1 MNKELF
7 YFKGIRK
14 KLIIFCLIMLTL
26 FSGAAI
32 YSYKNAVDSSN
43 SLNSIVSDYVYLNDL
58 NNDIDLLETQVET
71 YLSTKSSE
79 SLLNYY
85 KIYNRLQENSRKIS
99 NAVVDDTNGLMLKDI
114 RNMINNL
121 LVETDKAVQAKRGRT
136 SSEYIAHF
144 TRAKEINGYIK
155 LYISDLLN
163 NTLQESSDEYDIIYN
178 KMKFMNLV
186 NISIIVFS
194 IIFSIIIAIY
204 ITYRITKPI
213 IELSNAAKRVSD
225 GDFNIDP
232 VVVNTDD
239 EISILGKAF
248 NNMVNSIKTY
258 IQEIKYQAEVENKL
272 KEQEMQNFKMKT
284 LLKEA
289 ELKSLQSQINPHFLF
304 NTLNV
309 ASQLALIEDADNTSE
324 FIQKFSDLF
333 RYNLRK
339 IDEPVTIKDEIE
351 ITTTYMYI
359 LNTRFGDRIEFIKDI
374 DESVLDVE
382 IPCTVIQPI
391 IENAYIHGLEDLE
404 RNGVIKL
411 IVKTKENNI
420 LINVIDNGIGMS
432 EKQVKYILNNN
443 KSSNEL
449 KSHVTGIGMQN
460 VIDRL
465 KIFYNIENVEDII
478 YIQSEIGIGTNVT
491 LKIPCNKGDATDVKA
506 LNC

>member
-14 KLIIFCLIMLTL
+14 KLILFFLIMLTL

-32 YSYKNAVDSSN
+32 YSYKNAVNSSN
-43 SLNSIVSDYVYLNDL
+43 SLNSIVSEYVYLNDL

-85 KIYNRLQENSRKIS
+85 KTYNRLQENSLKIS
-99 NAVVDDTNGLMLKDI
+99 NEVVNDTNSLMLKDI

-121 LVETDKAVQAKRGRT
+121 LVESDKAVQAKRGRT

-144 TRAKEINGYIK
+144 TRVKEINTYIK
-155 LYISDLLN
+155 LYINDLLN
-163 NTLQESSDEYDIIYN
+163 DKLQDSSNEYDVIYS
-178 KMKFMNLV
+178 KMKLMNLL
-186 NISIIVFS
+186 NVFVILFS
-194 IIFSIIIAIY
+194 MIFSAIVAVY
-204 ITYRITKPI
+204 VTYRITKPI

-232 VVVNTDD
+232 VVINTND

-248 NNMVNSIKTY
+248 NNMIKSIKSY
-258 IQEIKYQAEVENKL
+258 IQEIKDQAEVEKRL

-284 LLKEA
+284 LLKDA

-309 ASQLALIEDADNTSE
+309 AAQLALIEDAEKTSE

-339 IDEPVTIKDEIE
+339 IEEPVTIRDEIE

-359 LNTRFGDRIEFIKDI
+359 LKTRFGERIEFIKDI
-374 DESVLDVE
+374 ENSVLDIE
-382 IPCTVIQPI
+382 IPCTIIQPI

-404 RNGVIKL
+404 RDGVIKL
-411 IVKTKENNI
+411 IVKIKEDNI
-420 LINVIDNGIGMS
+420 LIQIIDNGVGMCEEQIKS
-432 EKQVKYILNNN
+432 IIYNN
-443 KSSNEL
+443 KSSNEI
-449 KSHVTGIGMQN
+449 KNHVTGIGMQN

-465 KIFYNIENVEDII
+465 KIFYNIDNIEDIV
-478 YIQSEIGIGTNVT
+478 YIQSEIGSGTNVT
-491 LKIPCNKGDATDVKA
+491 LKIPFHKGDVIDAKA

>member
-1 MNKELF
+1 MNKDLF

-14 KLIIFCLIMLTL
+14 KLILFFLIMLIL

-32 YSYKNAVDSSN
+32 YSYKNAVNSSH

-79 SLLNYY
+79 SLLSYY
-85 KIYNRLQENSRKIS
+85 KTYNRLQESSLKIS
-99 NAVVDDTNGLMLKDI
+99 NEVVSDTDRLMLKDI
-114 RNMINNL
+114 RSMIGNL
-121 LVETDKAVQAKRGRT
+121 LIESDKAVQAKRGRT

-144 TRAKEINGYIK
+144 TRAKEINSYIK
-155 LYISDLLN
+155 LYVNDLLN
-163 NTLQESSDEYDIIYN
+163 NKLEDSSNEYDIIYS
-178 KMKFMNLV
+178 KMQFMNLL
-186 NISIIVFS
+186 NIFIILFS
-194 IIFSIIIAIY
+194 IIFSAIIAIY

-225 GDFNIDP
+225 GDLNIDP
-232 VVVNTDD
+232 VVVNTND

-248 NNMVNSIKTY
+248 NNMIESIKNY
-258 IQEIKYQAEVENKL
+258 IQEIKDQAEVEKRL
-272 KEQEMQNFKMKT
+272 KEQEMQNFKIKT
-284 LLKEA
+284 LLKDA

-309 ASQLALIEDADNTSE
+309 ASQLALIEDAEKTSE

-339 IDEPVTIKDEIE
+339 IEEPVTIRDEIE

-359 LNTRFGDRIEFIKDI
+359 LKTRFGDRIEFIKEI
-374 DESVLDVE
+374 DESILDIQ
-382 IPCTVIQPI
+382 IPCTIIQPI

-404 RNGVIKL
+404 RDGAIKL
-411 IVKTKENNI
+411 IIKIEESNI
-420 LINVIDNGIGMS
+420 LIQIIDNGAGMCEEQIKS
-432 EKQVKYILNNN
+432 ILSNN
-443 KSSNEL
+443 KSSSEA

-465 KIFYNIENVEDII
+465 KIFYNIYNTEDIVD
-478 YIQSEIGIGTNVT
+478 IQSEIGSGTNVT
-491 LKIPCNKGDATDVKA
+491 LKIPYDKGAVIDAKA

>member
-1 MNKELF
+1 M
-7 YFKGIRK
+7 
-14 KLIIFCLIMLTL
+14 LIL

-32 YSYKNAVDSSN
+32 YSYKNAVNSSN

-79 SLLNYY
+79 SLLSYY
-85 KIYNRLQENSRKIS
+85 KTYNRLQESSLKIS
-99 NAVVDDTNGLMLKDI
+99 NEVANDTNRLMLKDI
-114 RNMINNL
+114 RNMISNL
-121 LVETDKAVQAKRGRT
+121 LIESDKAVQAKRGRT

-144 TRAKEINGYIK
+144 TRAKEINNYIK
-155 LYISDLLN
+155 LYVNDLLN
-163 NTLQESSDEYDIIYN
+163 NKLEDSSNEYDVIYS
-178 KMKFMNLV
+178 KMQFMNLL
-186 NISIIVFS
+186 NIFIILFS
-194 IIFSIIIAIY
+194 IIFSAITAVY

-213 IELSNAAKRVSD
+213 IELSSAAKRVSD

-232 VVVNTDD
+232 VVINTND
-239 EISILGKAF
+239 EISILGNAF
-248 NNMVNSIKTY
+248 YNMIKSIKNY
-258 IQEIKYQAEVENKL
+258 IQEIKDQAEVEKRL

-284 LLKEA
+284 LLKDA

-309 ASQLALIEDADNTSE
+309 ASQLALIEDAEKTSE

-339 IDEPVTIKDEIE
+339 MEEPVTIRDEIE

-359 LNTRFGDRIEFIKDI
+359 LKTRFGERIEFIKEI
-374 DESVLDVE
+374 DDSVLDIQ
-382 IPCTVIQPI
+382 IPCTIIQPI

-404 RNGVIKL
+404 RDGIIKL
-411 IVKTKENNI
+411 IVKIEEDNI
-420 LINVIDNGIGMS
+420 LIMIIDNGTGMCEQQIKS
-432 EKQVKYILNNN
+432 ILYNN
-443 KSSNEL
+443 KSSNEI
-449 KSHVTGIGMQN
+449 KNHVTGIGMQN

-465 KIFYNIENVEDII
+465 KIFYNIDNIEDIV
-478 YIQSEIGIGTNVT
+478 YIQSKIGSGTNVT
-491 LKIPCNKGDATDVKA
+491 LKIPYHKGDLIDAEA